1 MQSIRSSLD
10 HFMGDTPWRNRYE
23 KLKQEVLHYP
33 RIQSF
38 LKENE
43 DVKQEEINKN
53 LSQLFEYKQEWQHC
67 DACPGLKDCPNIMS
81 GYQPELSADNGTL
94 SIRYHPCRLKV
105 KEEETIRHQKL
116 IKSMY
121 IPKEILN
128 ATFEDIEQD
137 HASRLSASNLCLKFA
152 LQTLPGES
160 GQGLYLHGKF
170 GVGKTYMMGA
180 LANELAAR
188 DISTMLVYVPDF
200 FREMK
205 QALSDGSV
213 QEKIDQ
219 VKKVEVLILD
229 DIGAETTSAWVRDD
243 ILGVIL
249 HYRMMEKLPTLYTSN
264 YDYEELETHLS
275 YSQKGGIE
283 QLKAKRIMERI
294 KHLTTPVFLDGKNRR
309 ENNQF
314 S

>member
-10 HFMGDTPWRNRYE
+10 AYRGKSQWHKRYE
-23 KLKQEVLHYP
+23 TLKQEVLSYP
-33 RIQSF
+33 KIQSF
-38 LKENE
+38 LTKHPQIPNE
-43 DVKQEEINKN
+43 QIERNMAK
-53 LSQLFEYKQEWQHC
+53 LFEYKRERQHC
-67 DACPGLKDCPNIMS
+67 DSCPGLADCPNMMK
-81 GYQPELSADNGTL
+81 GYQPEIVNNNSQLIVQYRPCHLKQQADAL
-94 SIRYHPCRLKV
+94 LK
-105 KEEETIRHQKL
+105 RQSL

-121 IPKEILN
+121 IPKEILD
-128 ATFEDIEQD
+128 ASFDKMERD
-137 HASRLSASNLCLKFA
+137 HASRLSASHLCLKFA
-152 LQTLPGES
+152 LKAKPGEDAH
-160 GQGLYLHGKF
+160 GLYVHGKF

-180 LANELAAR
+180 AANELAAR
-188 DISTMLVYVPDF
+188 NISSMLVYVPDF

-219 VKKVEVLILD
+219 VKNVDVLILD

-264 YDYEELETHLS
+264 YDYEELETHLA

-294 KHLTTPVFLDGKNRR
+294 KHLTTPVFMEGRNRR
-309 ENNQF
+309 KK
-314 S
+314 